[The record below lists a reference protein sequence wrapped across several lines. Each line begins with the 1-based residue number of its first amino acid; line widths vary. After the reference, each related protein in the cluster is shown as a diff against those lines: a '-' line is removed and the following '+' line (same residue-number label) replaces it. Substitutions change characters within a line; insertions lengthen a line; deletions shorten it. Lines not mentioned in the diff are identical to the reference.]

1 MDSAMTTQ
9 RTTIMPDGL
18 LRQVPRAR
26 TLEEGARNLDEL
38 GVTIH
43 ENFLTPDTL
52 RVLQDRLIEQAE
64 MEREQG
70 VAWFN
75 GEPEEGKCAEGFI
88 RPGSWIGTPKGEP
101 FFQNLSFLVN
111 KGRAFIDVAANDLS
125 LGYVRHLLGERFNM
139 IALSGIIVG
148 KGAPLQDL
156 HFDQLVMPF
165 VAPMPVVMNI
175 FVLLTDFDEDM
186 GATRFVPGTHLLA
199 QEAVNKASTGS
210 MYGYFPDQRDTVPA
224 VAKAGDAIIWDGRV
238 WHGQGASTSDK
249 IRRSISMIYARPF
262 LKPIELFAASITDEV
277 YATLSEAEKELFD
290 HTADGGWG
298 ARFSPR
304 HAHDRRS
311 NTNAAFPYVPELR
324 RGSPVRGVRFDKIE

>member
-1 MDSAMTTQ
+1 
-9 RTTIMPDGL
+9 MPDDQQI
-18 LRQVPRAR
+18 RQVPRAR
-26 TLEEGARNLDEL
+26 TLEEGTRNLDEL

-43 ENFLTPDTL
+43 EGFLKPEML
-52 RVLQDRLIEQAE
+52 RALQERFIEQTE
-64 MEREQG
+64 LEREQG

-75 GEPEEGKCAEGFI
+75 GEPEEGKCVEAFI
-88 RPGSWIGTPKGEP
+88 KPGSWIGTPKGEP
-101 FFQNLSFLVN
+101 YFQSVSFLVN
-111 KGRAFIDVAANDLS
+111 KGRVFIDLAASELS
-125 LGYVRHLLGERFNM
+125 LAYARHLLDERFNM
-139 IALSGIIVG
+139 IALSGIVVG
-148 KGAPLQDL
+148 KSAPLQDL

-165 VAPMPVVMNI
+165 VAPIPAVMNI

-199 QEAVNKASTGS
+199 QEAVNKARGGP
-210 MYGYFPDQRDTVPA
+210 MYGYFPDQKDTAPA

-262 LKPIELFAASITDEV
+262 LKPIELFPASISDEV
-277 YATLSEAEKELFD
+277 YPTRSDTERALFD
-290 HTADGGWG
+290 HTADQGWG
-298 ARFSPR
+298 ARFAPR

-324 RGSPVRGVRFDKIE
+324 RDSPARGVRFDKIE

>member
-1 MDSAMTTQ
+1 
-9 RTTIMPDGL
+9 MPDDFI
-18 LRQVPRAR
+18 RHVPRASS
-26 TLEEGARNLDEL
+26 LEEGTRNLEDY

-43 ENFLTPDTL
+43 EGFVPPDML
-52 RVLQDRLIEQAE
+52 RALQERFAEQAH

-70 VAWFN
+70 VAWFK
-75 GEPEEGKCAEGFI
+75 GEPEDGKCVEAFI

-101 FFQNLSFLVN
+101 YFQDMSFLVN
-111 KGRAFIDVAANDLS
+111 KGRIFIDIAASDLA
-125 LGYVRHLLGERFNM
+125 LAYARHLLGERFNM
-139 IALSGIIVG
+139 IALSGLIVG
-148 KGAPLQDL
+148 KGAPKQDL

-175 FVLLTDFDEDM
+175 FILLTDFDEDM
-186 GATRFVPGTHLLA
+186 GATRFVPGTHKLA
-199 QEAVNKASTGS
+199 EAAVNAAQSGPA
-210 MYGYFPDQRDTVPA
+210 YGYFPNHADTVPA

-249 IRRSISMIYARPF
+249 VRDCLSMIYARPF
-262 LKPIELFAASITDEV
+262 LKPIELYPASITDEV
-277 YATLSEAEKELFD
+277 YAMLSDTEKALFD

-304 HAHDRRS
+304 NAHDKRC

-324 RGSPVRGVRFDKIE
+324 RDSPARAVRFDQID